1 MEIVILPPHVNS
13 SGINFEVEGEG
24 IRFGLSAIKNVGEAN
39 IMQMIEER
47 SQNGSFTSLV
57 DFLSRVDVNKKLLE
71 NLTYSGALDSFI
83 INRATVI
90 HNLDKIIAFSSQKK
104 KDRNSGM
111 AGLFDLAE
119 ETREAANEIY
129 MESVP
134 EFKEN
139 DLLAKEKENL
149 GLYVTGHPLSK
160 FAEKITAYSTHSS
173 LELQEIKSLMD
184 AEDDAGVDVPERVE
198 VAGILTGI
206 ELKRT
211 QKNEP
216 MAICTL
222 EDLEGEIKV
231 IFFPRAYQQVQ
242 DLIQTEEPILVR
254 GKADFERKE
263 LQILGDQ
270 AELLKT
276 LPDKIKTRMVH
287 LKLQEEKVGEE
298 SLNALKQSLKGFP
311 GNDPV
316 LFHLYDLE
324 RQKKVVIRA
333 GKSYCVN
340 ASDALMEN
348 LRQLSCVDD
357 VWLNGH

>member
-1 MEIVILPPHVNS
+1 MN
-13 SGINFEVEGEG
+13 
-24 IRFGLSAIKNVGEAN
+24 RC
-39 IMQMIEER
+39 R
-47 SQNGSFTSLV
+47 SL
-57 DFLSRVDVNKKLLE
+57 KK
-71 NLTYSGALDSFI
+71 
-83 INRATVI
+83 R
-90 HNLDKIIAFSSQKK
+90 
-104 KDRNSGM
+104 
-111 AGLFDLAE
+111 
-119 ETREAANEIY
+119 
-129 MESVP
+129 P
-134 EFKEN
+134 
-139 DLLAKEKENL
+139 LAKEKENL

-222 EDLEGEIKV
+222 EYLEGEIKV

-270 AELLKT
+270 SELLKT

-298 SLNALKQSLKGFP
+298 SLNALNSL
-311 GNDPV
+311 
-316 LFHLYDLE
+316 
-324 RQKKVVIRA
+324 
-333 GKSYCVN
+333 
-340 ASDALMEN
+340 
-348 LRQLSCVDD
+348 
-357 VWLNGH
+357 